1 MKLLSSLGG
10 GLAGA
15 CALTILHEILR
26 RVDPEAPR
34 MDLMGKQA
42 VAKGLDKASEPIP
55 NDQNLYQIALVS
67 DIISNTIYY
76 GLGVAGKKKY
86 IMPKGALLGLTAGL
100 GAIFLPKSLGLN
112 PDYSSRTL
120 KRKALTTGLY
130 LVGGLIASG
139 VAKKLDGMGKR
150 KKPSVSEPFDL
161 ISYNRKSFLNG

>member
-1 MKLLSSLGG
+1 MKLISSIGG

-26 RVDPEAPR
+26 RIDPEAPR
-34 MDLMGKQA
+34 MDLLGKQA
-42 VAKGLDKASEPIP
+42 VAKGLNKTDNRVPDEES
-55 NDQNLYQIALVS
+55 LYQIAMVG

-86 IMPKGALLGLTAGL
+86 IMPKGALIGLTAGL
-100 GAIFLPKSLGLN
+100 GAVFLPKSLGLN

-130 LVGGLIASG
+130 LIGGLVASA
-139 VAKKLDGMGKR
+139 VAKRLEGKS
-150 KKPSVSEPFDL
+150 KIKSIKEKPFDL
-161 ISYNRKSFLNG
+161 ISYNRNTFLNG